1 MGSRPDGVLFQ
12 PKLSNTKVRTYTK
25 QEKPEYGILVLVSF
39 KQVLEGE
46 AAYNLNLCS
55 SSDRS

>member
-12 PKLSNTKVRTYTK
+12 PKLSNTKVRSYTK
-25 QEKPEYGILVLVSF
+25 EVKPEYGILMLVSF

-55 SSDRS
+55 